1 MGKRTGRQRLAQ
13 AYERAGLDTPAP
25 AAHPDLAA
33 NKAQA
38 AVLKGAQI
46 QKGYSFGRGRLAASV
61 KGKR

>member
-13 AYERAGLDTPAP
+13 AYERAGLDTPVP
-25 AAHPDLAA
+25 VPHPDVAA
-33 NKAQA
+33 NRAQM

-46 QKGYSFGRGRLAASV
+46 QKGYSFGRGKLAASV